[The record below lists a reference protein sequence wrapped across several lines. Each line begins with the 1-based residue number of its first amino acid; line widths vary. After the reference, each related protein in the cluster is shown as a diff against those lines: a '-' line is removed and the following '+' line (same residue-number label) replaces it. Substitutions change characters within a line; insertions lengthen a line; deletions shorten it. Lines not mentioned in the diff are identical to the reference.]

1 MILYKKYKERR
12 NKWQISKKEYVRKVA
27 QLKKNGFNAFYYPGK
42 VADDMAII
50 SVGGS

>member
-1 MILYKKYKERR
+1 MADFKKK
-12 NKWQISKKEYVRKVA
+12 ICA
-27 QLKKNGFNAFYYPGK
+27 QSCTIEKNGFNAFYYPGK

>member
-1 MILYKKYKERR
+1 MADFKKR
-12 NKWQISKKEYVRKVA
+12 ICA
-27 QLKKNGFNAFYYPGK
+27 QSCTIEKNGFNAFYYLGK